1 MKTGR
6 PSKQTPEVIALIA
19 ASIAKCHTDTEA
31 ALIADI
37 DPLTLIEWKKDP
49 LFNKEIQKAVALRI
63 GERVARIEK
72 GDVGWQGT
80 AWLLERLHK
89 DRFAKPELA
98 FAQQINV
105 NTASKE
111 IQLNPV
117 QLQVLS
123 EAYDAEKARKELR
136 VARAGQDSRTKNDFL
151 RVH

>member
-1 MKTGR
+1 MKNGR
-6 PSKQTPEVIALIA
+6 PTKQTPQVVAILAEA
-19 ASIAKCHTDTEA
+19 IAKCHTDREA

-37 DPLTLIEWKKDP
+37 ELETFIQWKKDP
-49 LFNKEIQKAVALRI
+49 KFSDQIQKAVALRI

-72 GDVGWQGT
+72 GDVGCQGT

-117 QLQVLS
+117 QLQALS
-123 EAYDAEKARKELR
+123 EAYDQEKARKALENSPSQ
-136 VARAGQDSRTKNDFL
+136 GHQDEPPTN
-151 RVH
+151 